1 MLHFKD
7 EFETP
12 DLKIIRHCIGSFAVN
27 TYLLI
32 CKKTHAAAIIDPG
45 GEKDA
50 ILQCI
55 EENSAKIDY
64 LLFTHTHIDHIVA
77 ADALKKALPQA
88 RIAYHAKEQAVV
100 ENIPDMCR
108 MFGVPTATM
117 PPLEVDLE
125 KFPEFSLGNLQIR
138 ALETPGHTPGG
149 VCFYL
154 AENAICFTGDTLFK
168 GSVGRT
174 DFEGGNGSD
183 LRKSLDKLIDILPD
197 NVKILPGHGKFS
209 TMKDEKLGNFYLR
222 IDRFR

>member
-1 MLHFKD
+1 
-7 EFETP
+7 
-12 DLKIIRHCIGSFAVN
+12 
-27 TYLLI
+27 
-32 CKKTHAAAIIDPG
+32 
-45 GEKDA
+45 
-50 ILQCI
+50 
-55 EENSAKIDY
+55 
-64 LLFTHTHIDHIVA
+64 
-77 ADALKKALPQA
+77 
-88 RIAYHAKEQAVV
+88 
-100 ENIPDMCR
+100 

-154 AENAICFTGDTLFK
+154 AENAVCFTGDTLFK

-174 DFEGGNGSD
+174 DFEGGNGID

-209 TMKDEKLGNFYLR
+209 TMKDEKMGNFYLR